1 MLKRKKYYPKKIM
14 KKLNINDI
22 KKIRE
27 ITGISVEAVREALEN
42 AGGKIEEALEILK
55 KRGIAVAAK
64 KFERETGEGMIF
76 SYIHSNGRI
85 GVLLKLL
92 CETDFVARNEQF
104 QQLGHE
110 LAMHVAAMDPQN
122 TEELLAQPYVRD
134 QDLTVDALAK
144 NYIAKLGENIRISEF
159 CRFEI

>member
-1 MLKRKKYYPKKIM
+1 M

-27 ITGISVEAVREALEN
+27 ITGISVEAVRQALES
-42 AGGKIEEALEILK
+42 AGGKIEEAMEMLK
-55 KRGIAVAAK
+55 KRGIEVAAK
-64 KFERETGEGMIF
+64 KSERETGQGLIF
-76 SYIHSNGRI
+76 SYIHSNGKI

-110 LAMHVAAMDPQN
+110 LAMHIAAMNSQSI
-122 TEELLAQPYVRD
+122 EELLAQPYVRD
-134 QDLTVDALAK
+134 QDLTIDALVK
-144 NYIAKLGENIRISEF
+144 NYIAKLGENIRVSEF